1 MTNLITLL
9 QSLPKATYSS
19 CSGKTPFL
27 ITQDAVLRIMKVTQ
41 REDYEA
47 LMERFIQWNSASYEE
62 QVAISKVACDFC
74 EISRLRCILVDT
86 ILVSIHRMSDT
97 KSVYLTLHHD
107 SEHVMMDI
115 QL

>member
-1 MTNLITLL
+1 MTNPKTLL

-19 CSGKTPFL
+19 CSGKTPFI

-47 LMERFIQWNSASYEE
+47 LMERFIHWNSASYEE
-62 QVAISKVACDFC
+62 QQAISKIGCDFC
-74 EISRLRCILVDT
+74 EISHSMTMLHGT
-86 ILVSIHRMSDT
+86 MSVSIHRMSDT
-97 KSVYLTLHHD
+97 ESVYLTLHHD